1 MKKTVSVDDLCCER
15 CAKLMATKL
24 ALLDGVRAAISNY
37 KKNVIFLDVAETVTD
52 EQITAVFEGT
62 GMMVLSIEL
71 RKGIFG

>member
-15 CAKLMATKL
+15 CAKQMATKL
-24 ALLDGVRAAISNY
+24 ALLDGVRAAKSNY
-37 KKNVIFLDVAETVTD
+37 QKNVIFLDVAETVTD

-62 GMMVLSIEL
+62 GMTVLSIEL